1 MHACAIISPSH
12 NQGGALNCRQEG
24 VTRNWRP
31 TGASGRVGSSA
42 FRHPQLWASVTCLG
56 ANNDSVG
63 SLLSGFLFPRMQSH
77 FNISPVIK
85 VSSSRKGGRNPCVI
99 FLSFGPTGGGR
110 SLSKVWTVFSNSPQ
124 GTTHAQ
130 NNCTI
135 LCQTCFW
142 DADTLLKAAFH
153 SRLSIS
159 IYPDPAAS
167 IPLPLKA
174 PSRSEGWNPRPREGF
189 FATFCGWGWGGV
201 GRTGRYLCPVL
212 S

>member
-1 MHACAIISPSH
+1 MLPGTGDP
-12 NQGGALNCRQEG
+12 QGHQEG
-24 VTRNWRP
+24 LVPAPSATP
-31 TGASGRVGSSA
+31 SSGPA
-42 FRHPQLWASVTCLG
+42 VTCRG

-63 SLLSGFLFPRMQSH
+63 SLLSSFLFPRMQSH

-85 VSSSRKGGRNPCVI
+85 VSFSRKGGKNPCVI
-99 FLSFGPTGGGR
+99 FLSFGLTLGGR
-110 SLSKVWTVFSNSPQ
+110 SLPKVWIVFSNSPQ

-130 NNCTI
+130 NNCTS
-135 LCQTCFW
+135 LSQTCFW

-174 PSRSEGWNPRPREGF
+174 PSRPEGWNPRPREGF
-189 FATFCGWGWGGV
+189 FEPPSVAGGGGRV
-201 GRTGRYLCPVL
+201 GGRGEDGEVSVPCAVL
-212 S
+212 SLQAQGRRVPCH